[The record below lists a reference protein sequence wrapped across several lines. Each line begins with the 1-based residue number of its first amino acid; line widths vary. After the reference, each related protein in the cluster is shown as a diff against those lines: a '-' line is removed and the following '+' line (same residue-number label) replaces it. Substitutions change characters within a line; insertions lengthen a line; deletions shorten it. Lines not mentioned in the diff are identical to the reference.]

1 MINLFKSI
9 ICKFKG
15 HDLEHAGSCP
25 FTGSTYDFCKHC
37 MAMIPRQVA
46 A

>member
-1 MINLFKSI
+1 MINLFKAI

-15 HDLEHAGSCP
+15 HDLEYAGSCP
-25 FTGSTYDFCKHC
+25 FTGSTYDVCNKC